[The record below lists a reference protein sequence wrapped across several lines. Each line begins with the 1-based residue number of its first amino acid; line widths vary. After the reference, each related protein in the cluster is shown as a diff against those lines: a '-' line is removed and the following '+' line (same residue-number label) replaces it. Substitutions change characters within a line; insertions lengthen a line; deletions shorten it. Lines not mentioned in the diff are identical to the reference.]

1 MVGGVKKKNMNLFKT
16 NTSED
21 YYERTCIY
29 HVNRGRKE
37 PTKNT

>member
-1 MVGGVKKKNMNLFKT
+1 MVGGVKEKNMNL
-16 NTSED
+16 SED
-21 YYERTCIY
+21 YYERTFIY